1 MEVTRLHFLLSL
13 WPLQISHSCFFSFS
27 SLSVIHSE
35 VTSAVLH
42 LLREWGWSIEIF
54 TKKKKKRPG
63 ISLHYFLWHVKSLD
77 KFRNLKR
84 LYYIRDLC
92 SAVCA
97 YFGISQWSKI
107 ILHWRKK
114 KENPLEVFYL
124 YDFHIEIKEMKE
136 NKLK

>member
-13 WPLQISHSCFFSFS
+13 WPLQISHSSFFSFS
-27 SLSVIHSE
+27 SLSVSHSE

-54 TKKKKKRPG
+54 TKKKKVQAFLYIISSDMWNHLINSG
-63 ISLHYFLWHVKSLD
+63 I
-77 KFRNLKR
+77 LKGFTISGIYAVLFVHILALVSDLR
-84 LYYIRDLC
+84 LYH
-92 SAVCA
+92 V
-97 YFGISQWSKI
+97 GG
-107 ILHWRKK
+107 KK